1 MKLVSAIRQN
11 QSLVVKVFRFVGYLL
26 LLIGLSYQIQRLYKK
41 LKIEPEIFSKESSIQ
56 SSQIPFPAV
65 TVCPPTNVKNEAW
78 NPEFLRL
85 NNLTVND
92 LRGASLQICPN
103 HDIYMLYNESDVN
116 VVDVL
121 LKSSPNFADNV
132 YQCKLNKYFMG
143 YQDCEKLFVRSVT
156 EYGICYT
163 FNMLGHDSLF
173 NDQVSSDFDT
183 FKRTKIA
190 KTWDPEQV
198 MNESR
203 HENDTDP
210 PTWSLEDGY
219 LSDGQFVQ
227 PAKALKKQTL
237 LLGVFN
243 PINDSFCEV
252 RDKNYE
258 ILLHLPNELPQ
269 LSNDIVSVPL
279 GKEKT
284 FLISAEMTYNEDSL
298 RSFKPD
304 KRGCYFEGE
313 KSLKVFKSY
322 TKANCEYE
330 CMTDFVNATC
340 GCVEFSMPRTKDM
353 KVCDFIH
360 YSCISTITTVF
371 PRSYYEDHENQ
382 RKFPDYPCGCLPS
395 CTEIKY
401 KVIKS
406 EKSKPSEFSSE
417 THLYADIKI
426 TFGDSQIK
434 KTSNYVTYELE
445 NFIFDIG
452 GLIGLFLGSSILSVL
467 ELLVNISKIIK
478 SQVLGILNKVKSR
491 EADQSVQSV
500 RSQSERTS
508 IDTIC
513 SQQFDV
519 DELLVEDLENSN

>member
-1 MKLVSAIRQN
+1 MYSNKSILI
-11 QSLVVKVFRFVGYLL
+11 KIFKFFGYLL

-92 LRGASLQICPN
+92 LRGASLQTCPN
-103 HDIYMLYNESDVN
+103 HDMYMLYNDSDVN

-121 LKSSPNFADNV
+121 LKSSLTVAENINH
-132 YQCKLNKYFMG
+132 CGINKYWVDNM
-143 YQDCEKLFVRSVT
+143 DCDKLFIKSVT
-156 EYGICYT
+156 EFGICYT
-163 FNMLGHDSLF
+163 FNMLGHDLLF

-210 PTWSLEDGY
+210 PTWSLEHGY
-219 LSDGQFVQ
+219 LSNVEFVQ
-227 PAKALKKQTL
+227 PAKALKMQTL
-237 LLGVFN
+237 LINIIGLS
-243 PINDSFCEV
+243 NDSFCQE
-252 RDKNYE
+252 RERNYK
-258 ILLHLPNELPQ
+258 LMLHLPNELAQ
-269 LSNDIVSVPL
+269 ISYETIDIPF
-279 GKEKT
+279 GIDDNI
-284 FLISAEMTYNEDSL
+284 LISADVSQNEESL

-340 GCVEFSMPRTKDM
+340 GCVKFSMPRTKDM
-353 KVCDFIH
+353 KVCDFIQ
-360 YSCISTITTVF
+360 YSCIMTITDIF
-371 PRSYYEDHENQ
+371 PRSYYEDQDNQ
-382 RKFPDYPCGCLPS
+382 KKFSDYPCGCLPS

-401 KVIKS
+401 KVIKN
-406 EKSKPSEFSSE
+406 ERRNKEIGYIKGNY
-417 THLYADIKI
+417 LLADIKV
-426 TFGDSQIK
+426 TFADSQIE

-467 ELLVNISKIIK
+467 ELIVSIFRTIKNYTQRVRNTLTLRNERKIEEQAQFRKNRRSVTTIY
-478 SQVLGILNKVKSR
+478 SQ
-491 EADQSVQSV
+491 
-500 RSQSERTS
+500 RSEMVELEV
-508 IDTIC
+508 
-513 SQQFDV
+513 V
-519 DELLVEDLENSN
+519 DFGN